1 MVKLVLA
8 AALTLGSLL
17 IGHAQNENKT
27 FDVVAKVTNI
37 ESNNGTVYYALY
49 DSDESMM
56 QRKATQ
62 SQMSSIENG
71 VATITFSNV
80 EVGDYS
86 IVCYHD
92 ENDNNKMDFNEMG
105 MPLEKYGVSNNKIN
119 PYGPPT
125 FNDTKFEV
133 KDTNL
138 TFEIE
143 LF

>member
-8 AALTLGSLL
+8 AALTLGSL

-27 FDVVAKVTNI
+27 IDVVAKVTNI
-37 ESNNGTVYYALY
+37 ESNNGMVYYVLY
-49 DSDESMM
+49 DSSESMM
-56 QRKATQ
+56 QRKAIQ
-62 SQMSSIENG
+62 RQMSNIENG
-71 VATITFSNV
+71 VATITFNDV
-80 EVGDYS
+80 VAGDYS
-86 IVCYHD
+86 IVCFHD
-92 ENDNNKMDFNEMG
+92 KNENNKMDFDEIG

-143 LF
+143 LY

>member
-1 MVKLVLA
+1 MIKLVLA
-8 AALTLGSLL
+8 AALTLGSL

-37 ESNNGTVYYALY
+37 ESNSGKVYYSLY
-49 DSDESMM
+49 NSDENMM

-62 SQMSSIENG
+62 RQMSDVENG
-71 VATITFSNV
+71 EATITFSNV
-80 EVGDYS
+80 EIGDYS

-92 ENDNNKMDFNEMG
+92 KNDNNKMDFNEMG